1 MDKKFIVSKLKLKFI
16 IIINKKKGGLD
27 NYVYI
32 DLLLTSFLFFT
43 THNSQLK

>member
-1 MDKKFIVSKLKLKFI
+1 MDKKFIVSKLKLKLKKKK
-16 IIINKKKGGLD
+16 KKKGGLD